1 MTPLELA
8 ANAVTAT
15 SIFLAAR
22 NNVHTWWT
30 GIIGC
35 TLFGMLFWDSQLY
48 ADVLLQAFFVA
59 TSVYGWH
66 QWLRGAK
73 GVSIPV
79 TRTLPVMLGLF
90 ALAAAVTAALY
101 GLMLHHFTD
110 AYAPFADSVVLAFSV
125 LAQLL
130 LMKRRIE
137 TWAFWL
143 LVNTVAV
150 PLYASRGL
158 HLTALLYAAY
168 WFNAW
173 SGAWKWRRDMTA

>member
-59 TSVYGWH
+59 TSVYG
-66 QWLRGAK
+66 
-73 GVSIPV
+73 
-79 TRTLPVMLGLF
+79 
-90 ALAAAVTAALY
+90 
-101 GLMLHHFTD
+101 
-110 AYAPFADSVVLAFSV
+110 
-125 LAQLL
+125 
-130 LMKRRIE
+130 
-137 TWAFWL
+137 
-143 LVNTVAV
+143 
-150 PLYASRGL
+150 
-158 HLTALLYAAY
+158 
-168 WFNAW
+168 
-173 SGAWKWRRDMTA
+173 